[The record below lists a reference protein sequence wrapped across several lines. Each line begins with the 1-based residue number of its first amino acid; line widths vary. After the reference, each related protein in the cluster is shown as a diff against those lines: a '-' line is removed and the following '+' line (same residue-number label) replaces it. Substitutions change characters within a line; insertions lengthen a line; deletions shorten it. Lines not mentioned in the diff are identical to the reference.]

1 MRRSGRSSGRWPT
14 RLSRLAAVV
23 AVTAA
28 AAAPAAEGW
37 SASSLPVPAAPA
49 VASPAPRLAGSLPAA
64 QPLRPPVVAS
74 DFPDPAL
81 LWGGDA
87 FYAFA
92 TNAGGLNVPVVRS
105 RNLFDWSAPVDAVPV
120 LPPWAVP
127 GKTWAP
133 AAAAIG
139 GRYVLY
145 ISALHIFGA
154 HCIGRLVSDNPA
166 GPYVTPAETPDPLFC
181 NEVGGT
187 GAIDPNPVVEP
198 DGRVFLL
205 WKAEG
210 ARSQQIWSI
219 ELSPDGMW
227 PVGTARHLLT
237 ATSRW
242 EAGGVENPAMVL
254 AGGRHLLFYSGNYW
268 AGGSYAI
275 GYATC
280 DGPLGP
286 CQKQTTSGP
295 WVSSANNAVG
305 PGGASFASGPDGQ
318 LWMAAHGW
326 TPGAVGYKNRGK
338 RQLRVE
344 PVDVSSG
351 APALVNR
358 APEGGFERA
367 ARAPGGVAVGGWAI
381 DPDTGAPIAVQ
392 VQLNGRPLGELVGSA
407 SRPDI
412 GSARPQAGPDHGF
425 GATLGIAAGSHRVCV
440 SALDDLGAPA
450 TALGCATVDVTT
462 EPAGILEGVVA
473 IPGGARAGGWALD
486 PDTIGPIDVH
496 IYVDRAFFGI
506 TTASVDDA
514 AVADAYPGYG
524 SAHGW
529 TADLA
534 LPSGGHEVCA
544 YAIDS
549 GDEPSVPLG
558 CQSVLVTRER

>member
-1 MRRSGRSSGRWPT
+1 M
-14 RLSRLAAVV
+14 V

-28 AAAPAAEGW
+28 AAAPGAG
-37 SASSLPVPAAPA
+37 ASVSVSGQAAPA
-49 VASPAPRLAGSLPAA
+49 AQPALAVAAAQAVASAAPAA
-64 QPLRPPVVAS
+64 QPLRPPVVAE

-105 RNLFDWSAPVDAVPV
+105 RNLYDWSEPVDAVPV
-120 LPPWAVP
+120 LPAWAVP
-127 GKTWAP
+127 GMTWAP
-133 AAAAIG
+133 AAVAIG
-139 GRYVLY
+139 GHYVLY
-145 ISALHIFGA
+145 ISTLHVFGA
-154 HCIGRLVSDNPA
+154 HCIARLVSDSPA
-166 GPYVTPAETPDPLFC
+166 GPYVTPVETPAPLFC

-187 GAIDPNPVVEP
+187 GAIDPNPIVEP

-268 AGGSYAI
+268 SGGSYAI

-286 CQKQTTSGP
+286 CHKQTTSGP
-295 WVSSANNAVG
+295 WVSSANSAVG
-305 PGGASFASGPDGQ
+305 PGGSSFASGPDGQ
-318 LWMAAHGW
+318 LWMAVHGW
-326 TPGAVGYKNRGK
+326 TSGAVGYKNRGE
-338 RQLRVE
+338 RQLHVE

-358 APEGGFERA
+358 APDGGLERA

-381 DPDTGAPIAVQ
+381 DPDTGAPIGVQ
-392 VQLNGRPLGELVGSA
+392 VQLNGRPLGDLTGSA
-407 SRPDI
+407 RRPDI
-412 GSARPQAGPDHGF
+412 GSSRPQAGPDHGF
-425 GATLGIAAGSHRVCV
+425 GATLGIAAGSHQLCV
-440 SALDDLGAPA
+440 AALDDLGAAA
-450 TALGCATVDVTT
+450 TPLGCATVDVTT
-462 EPAGILEGVVA
+462 EPAGILESVVA
-473 IPGGARAGGWALD
+473 IPGGARAGGWAVD
-486 PDTIGPIDVH
+486 PDTAGPIDVH

-506 TTASVDDA
+506 ATASLDHGTIA
-514 AVADAYPGYG
+514 EAYPGYG

-529 TADLA
+529 SANLA
-534 LPSGGHEVCA
+534 LPFGGHQVCA
-544 YAIDS
+544 YAIDT